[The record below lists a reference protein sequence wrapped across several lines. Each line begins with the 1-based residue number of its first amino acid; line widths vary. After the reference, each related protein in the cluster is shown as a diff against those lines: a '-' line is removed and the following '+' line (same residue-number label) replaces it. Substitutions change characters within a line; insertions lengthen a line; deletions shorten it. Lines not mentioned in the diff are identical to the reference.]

1 MTEPGDE
8 RRQGPPERIVV
19 PGGPPRRPDPPDAA
33 DAFDEVVLDEEQQ
46 VRDLGSASRSCV
58 AILAAMLIIAL
69 LVCVFLVWAFA
80 IR

>member
-1 MTEPGDE
+1 MTEPTDE
-8 RRQGPPERIVV
+8 RRERPPDRIVV
-19 PGGPPRRPDPPDAA
+19 PGRSPQVDDT
-33 DAFDEVVLDEEQQ
+33 DEIVISEEQQ

-69 LVCVFLVWAFA
+69 LVCVFLVWAFV

>member
-1 MTEPGDE
+1 MTEPTDE
-8 RRQGPPERIVV
+8 RRERPPDRIVV
-19 PGGPPRRPDPPDAA
+19 PGRSPQVDDV
-33 DAFDEVVLDEEQQ
+33 DDTDEIVISEEQQ

-69 LVCVFLVWAFA
+69 LVCVFLVWAFV